1 MGAGQRGR
9 AREGR
14 PQAPQAGH
22 TCAPPLLAATLCGLI
37 VSVLQAVTQ
46 IQDQTLP
53 YVVKLL
59 AVSVTLAAVG
69 RWFGSELMQLTS
81 LAFTMIPGVG
91 R

>member
-1 MGAGQRGR
+1 MTADMLNFFQQGLWLAVMLS
-9 AREGR
+9 
-14 PQAPQAGH
+14 
-22 TCAPPLLAATLCGLI
+22 APPLLAATLCGLI

-46 IQDQTLP
+46 VQDQTLP